1 MKAVNLL
8 PPDLRSGGRGPAP
21 AVSAGTEDAG
31 GPGAFIVLGALAMC
45 VIALAGYVLT
55 TNSIKD
61 RQAKL
66 ADVTARSA
74 AADREATAL
83 KPYADFETVANA
95 RVQTVHDLATS

>member
-8 PPDLRSGGRGPAP
+8 PPDLRSGVKGTAP

-31 GPGAFIVLGALAMC
+31 GPGPFVVLGALALC
-45 VIALAGYVLT
+45 IVALAGYVLT
-55 TNSIKD
+55 SNAVKD

-66 ADVTARSA
+66 AETSARS
-74 AADREATAL
+74 EATTRELASL

-95 RVQTVHDLATS
+95 RIQTVNDL